1 MSVSESTTP
10 RVTAQDLRFVDGK
23 AIVLPA
29 WFKGETGWSNMKLP
43 DVYVSDSV
51 QLYPVGTKYID
62 GDRVFHYG
70 YCNDNS
76 SVGGRAMGGMM
87 NVAVAKAVT
96 NDAVV
101 EPVGETE
108 IKIEDTTSTVDQWA
122 GGYYMPRIHPYS
134 CHRVLSNTVSDG
146 EHCVLTLERGLL
158 TATAAS
164 EDGFLNQNMYSKL
177 SCQLPNAGKDDAS
190 VMGVNLV
197 TAVASEWLWIQ
208 TWGPCYISGGD
219 ELLGVAAGDREAKF
233 HQDGTL
239 MCPATVSQTQRA
251 GYAINE
257 TDGTSTWFV
266 FLQLA
271 C

>member
-1 MSVSESTTP
+1 MQQSIEMC
-10 RVTAQDLRFVDGK
+10 DGQYL
-23 AIVLPA
+23 VLPK
-29 WFKGETGWSNMKLP
+29 WKGGEANVNRGLTVP
-43 DVYVSDSV
+43 DVYVLDST
-51 QLYPVGTKYID
+51 QKYPIGTKFVD

-70 YCNDNS
+70 YCYSNDS
-76 SVGGRAMGGMM
+76 IGTRSMGGMM

-96 NDAVV
+96 HDAVI

-108 IKIEDTTSTVDQWA
+108 IKIEDTTSTVNQWA
-122 GGYYMPRIHPYS
+122 GGYYMPRVHPYS
-134 CHRVLSNTVSDG
+134 CYRVLSNTVSDG
-146 EHCVLTLERGLL
+146 EHSILTLERGLL
-158 TATAAS
+158 VATTASLAS
-164 EDGFLNQNMYSKL
+164 SYLNQNQYSKL

-190 VMGVNLV
+190 VMGVNL
-197 TAVASEWLWIQ
+197 ANAIAGRWMWIQ

-219 ELLGVAAGDREAKF
+219 ELLGVAGGDRDAKF
-233 HQDGTL
+233 HQDGTC
-239 MCPATVSQTQRA
+239 MCPATVDQTQRA